1 MTGVKVIA
9 TSIGLVIS
17 CVGLVL
23 LGFATQ
29 PGVRQQKLINRH
41 YVPSRSSKAA
51 KPTWHSGPAST
62 PPETE
67 IIPRFPSAVPPMR
80 SIRATTAA
88 AAASVKPAP
97 KTNAGQPVHLPA
109 ADPETQRIQ
118 DEFARLRQDEA
129 ARRAFYNELL
139 STVDRVRA
147 GARDENH

>member
-1 MTGVKVIA
+1 MSGVKIIT
-9 TSIGLVIS
+9 TSIYLVTS
-17 CVGLVL
+17 YVGLVL

-29 PGVRQQKLINRH
+29 PRTQQQKLINRH

-67 IIPRFPSAVPPMR
+67 IIARFPSAVPPAR
-80 SIRATTAA
+80 SIRATAGIAVAT
-88 AAASVKPAP
+88 VKQAP
-97 KTNAGQPVHLPA
+97 KTNTGQPVHLLTA
-109 ADPETQRIQ
+109 NPEAQHIQ
-118 DEFARLRQDEA
+118 DEFARLRQEEA